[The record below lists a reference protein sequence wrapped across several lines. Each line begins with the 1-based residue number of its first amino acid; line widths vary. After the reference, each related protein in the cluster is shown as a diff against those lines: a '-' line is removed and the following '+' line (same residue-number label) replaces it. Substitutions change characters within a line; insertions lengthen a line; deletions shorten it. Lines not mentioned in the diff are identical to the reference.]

1 MCIIILHTYI
11 QLINTNIIYK
21 KIQKYMIYC
30 ENTEYISVIT
40 LRRAIK
46 AENELC
52 IHIDTTQL
60 IVFFILHR

>member
-1 MCIIILHTYI
+1 MF
-11 QLINTNIIYK
+11 
-21 KIQKYMIYC
+21 C

-60 IVFFILHR
+60 IVFFYIT